1 MPVSPDMAEDLAR
14 AVAVLYEEAE
24 LVLLE
29 RIRTALAQGMESP
42 LWAELKLRAL
52 GDLQAAI
59 QAVIDALA
67 ADATAATAEAVAEAY
82 TRGQQAAVA
91 ELGAVGVGQAA
102 AAVEAIPA
110 GAAVDRLAA
119 AAVQE
124 TSSVHQR
131 ILRVSMDAYRDVI
144 ARASAAPLTGAN
156 TRRQAAQR
164 ALDDFARR
172 GITGFI
178 DVRGRGWDMV
188 SYTEMATRSAVG
200 RAAVQAHTDRLG
212 AAGVELVRVSRAP
225 EECPLCRKWEGKV
238 LLRDGPGG
246 AREVEV
252 RHATDDTRTVRVRV
266 SGSLPE
272 ARAAGLMHPNCRHSV
287 SAYFP
292 GLSRRL
298 EPVEQRGTYE
308 QSQQQRYLER
318 QVRAWKRRAA
328 AALDD
333 DARRKANAR
342 VRAYQARIR
351 ELVAE
356 TGLPRKSHREQTGTA
371 R

>member
-14 AVAVLYEEAE
+14 TVAVLYEEAE
-24 LVLLE
+24 LVLIE
-29 RIRTALAQGMESP
+29 RIRAALAAGLESP
-42 LWAELKLRAL
+42 LWAELKARAI
-52 GDLQAAI
+52 GDLAAGV

-67 ADATAATAEAVAEAY
+67 ADATDATRQAVAEAY
-82 TRGQQAAVA
+82 QRGMQAAVA

-102 AAVEAIPA
+102 AAAEAVPA

-131 ILRVSMDAYRDVI
+131 ILRVSVDAYRDVI
-144 ARASAAPLTGAN
+144 TRASAAPLTGAN

-164 ALDDFARR
+164 ALDKFAAR

-178 DVRGRGWDMV
+178 DARGRAWDMV
-188 SYTEMATRSAVG
+188 TYAEMATRSAVG

-212 AAGVELVRVSRAP
+212 AAGIDLVRVSRAP
-225 EECPLCRKWEGKV
+225 EECPLCRPWEGKV
-238 LLRDGPGG
+238 LTRDGAGG
-246 AREVEV
+246 ARTVQV
-252 RHATDDTRTVRVRV
+252 RHATDDTRMLTVRV

-272 ARAAGLMHPNCRHSV
+272 ARTAGLLHPNCRHSV

-292 GLSRRL
+292 GLSRAL

-318 QVRAWKRRAA
+318 QVRAWKRKAA
-328 AALDD
+328 AALDEP
-333 DARRKANAR
+333 ARKRANAK
-342 VRAYQARIR
+342 VREYQARIR
-351 ELVAE
+351 ALTAE
-356 TGLPRKSHREQTGTA
+356 TGLPRKSHREQITGS

>member
-1 MPVSPDMAEDLAR
+1 MAISPDMAEDLAR
-14 AVAVLYEEAE
+14 AVSSLYEEAE
-24 LVLLE
+24 LVLVE
-29 RIRTALAQGMESP
+29 RIRAALAQGLESP
-42 LWAELKLRAL
+42 RWAELKARAL
-52 GDLQAAI
+52 GDLSAAV

-67 ADATAATAEAVAEAY
+67 ADATDATAQAVAEAY

-102 AAVEAIPA
+102 AAAEAIPA

-119 AAVQE
+119 AAVEE

-131 ILRVSMDAYRDVI
+131 ILRASMDAYRDVI

-164 ALDDFARR
+164 ALDKFAAR

-178 DVRGRGWDMV
+178 DARGRAWDMV

-225 EECPLCRKWEGKV
+225 EECPLCRPWEGKV
-238 LLRDGPGG
+238 LLREGPGG
-246 AREVEV
+246 GRTVQV
-252 RHATDDTRTVRVRV
+252 RHATENRTVTVRV
-266 SGSLPE
+266 SGSLRE
-272 ARAAGLMHPNCRHSV
+272 AREAGLLHPNCRHQV

-292 GLSRRL
+292 GLSRAL

-308 QSQQQRYLER
+308 DTQQQRYLER

-328 AALDD
+328 AAMTE
-333 DARRKANAR
+333 DARRRANAR

-351 ELVAE
+351 ELTAD
-356 TGLPRKSHREQTGTA
+356 TGLPRKSHREQITGS